1 MQKTIEEQ
9 NENNTIWQL
18 FIFTVLTM
26 IAECRLPASAE
37 WGQKIFCTDHHLF
50 STLRDGK
57 HLPGTALNLKEAVKF

>member
-1 MQKTIEEQ
+1 MQKTIQ
-9 NENNTIWQL
+9 GHNEINMIWQL

-26 IAECRLPASAE
+26 IVECRLPSSAE

-57 HLPGTALNLKEAVKF
+57 HLPGTALNLKQAVEF